1 MGSYTYRQDVLE
13 ALLAHGLRPSERTD
27 PELARSF
34 VRDLYKYELRQL
46 RERYMR
52 REFAKQEYADRVVR
66 LRHKY
71 PVLAL
76 IARQWVK

>member
-1 MGSYTYRQDVLE
+1 MGSYIYRQDVLE

-27 PELARSF
+27 PELARNF

-66 LRHKY
+66 LRNKY